1 LAKAI
6 DQAQAANLWETMGLT
21 VENIRLAPRQHK
33 GNVIFCG
40 YADILL
46 WIFAGGTAVPL
57 VHLCG
62 NSIKLMGDQI
72 HFDPKSERG
81 KGERSAHWF
90 PHWFPMSGAA
100 RAVMTQKLSEN
111 EDVQKMVTDAVNQIA
126 GGTSAAVAAS
136 TANPF
141 RR

>member
-1 LAKAI
+1 MAKTI
-6 DQAQAANLWETMGLT
+6 DQAQAAHLWELMGVT

-33 GNVIFCG
+33 GNVVFCG
-40 YADILL
+40 YADILI
-46 WIFAGGTAVPL
+46 WIFAGGSAVPL

-81 KGERSAHWF
+81 KGERSAHFF

-100 RAVMTQKLSEN
+100 RAAMTQKLSE
-111 EDVQKMVTDAVNQIA
+111 DADIQKMITDAVNQLA
-126 GGTSAAVAAS
+126 GGTPAAVAS
-136 TANPF
+136 GGNPF
-141 RR
+141 RG